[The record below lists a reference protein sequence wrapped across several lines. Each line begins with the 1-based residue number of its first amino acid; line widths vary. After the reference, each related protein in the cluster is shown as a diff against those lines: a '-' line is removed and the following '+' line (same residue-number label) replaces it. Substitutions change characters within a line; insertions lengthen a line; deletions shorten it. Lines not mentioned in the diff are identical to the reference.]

1 MRLLSLFVP
10 RTKEDKNNL
19 VISAALPIFAAHYKI
34 TQMEE
39 QSNLEQIMQRLDK
52 RLDEIKRLTL
62 LQTKKALTVE
72 DVANLT
78 GYSKAYVYKL
88 TSEGRLPYYKPN
100 GKAIYF
106 DRDEIERYMLS
117 NRVDAV
123 ADSAQMAAAYCSRTR
138 E

>member
-1 MRLLSLFVP
+1 
-10 RTKEDKNNL
+10 
-19 VISAALPIFAAHYKI
+19 
-34 TQMEE
+34 MEE

-52 RLDEIKRLTL
+52 RLDEIQRLTL

-72 DVANLT
+72 DVAKLT

-123 ADSAQMAAAYCSRTR
+123 ADSAQAAAAYCMTKQRAT
-138 E
+138 